1 VRTLDNNN
9 NNRKGKNKM
18 NTQAKKIRNEARLV
32 VAFISVGIV
41 CLLWAIH
48 ANAVIGDAYAAFV
61 LALTVCALGALGSFI
76 VTTELRD
83 NLSRNSRAII
93 LALHAQQMN
102 ELRAELDAV
111 HCMRD
116 EYAETLSSVIGERDG
131 LRVVVSQKENALAN
145 TRAMRDKNATL
156 ANELRAEIT
165 RLKNSVMDIR
175 ETLDYTLVNDEYT
188 HSASTAFA
196 LGTLDLAY
204 IVDNET
210 RYPLR
215 NK

>member
-1 VRTLDNNN
+1 
-9 NNRKGKNKM
+9 M

-93 LALHAQQMN
+93 LALHAQQVN
-102 ELRAELDAV
+102 ALQNENDELRANIGNIENARQV
-111 HCMRD
+111 WHD
-116 EYAETLSSVIGERDG
+116 EYKTKAHELT
-131 LRVVVSQKENALAN
+131 NLAN
-145 TRAMRDKNATL
+145 RYA
-156 ANELRAEIT
+156 ELRAKHS
-165 RLKNSVMDIR
+165 RLENSVMDIR

-188 HSASTAFA
+188 YSASTAFA
-196 LGTLDLAY
+196 LGTLDSAY
-204 IVDNET
+204 IVNGET

>member
-1 VRTLDNNN
+1 
-9 NNRKGKNKM
+9 M
-18 NTQAKKIRNEARLV
+18 NTQAKKIRKEARLV
-32 VAFISVGIV
+32 VAFISLGIV

-48 ANAVIGDAYAAFV
+48 ANAVIGDAYGALV
-61 LALTVCALGALGSFI
+61 LASTVCALGALVAYI
-76 VTTELRD
+76 VTTEIRD

-93 LALHAQQMN
+93 HALHAQQLN
-102 ELRAELDAV
+102 ELRAELNAV
-111 HCMRD
+111 QCMRD

-131 LRVVVSQKENALAN
+131 LRVVVAQKENALAN

-165 RLKNSVMDIR
+165 RLQNSVMDIR

-196 LGTLDLAY
+196 LGTLDSAY
-204 IVDNET
+204 TVNGET

>member
-9 NNRKGKNKM
+9 NNRKGQNKM
-18 NTQAKKIRNEARLV
+18 NAKAKKIRNEARLV

-61 LALTVCALGALGSFI
+61 LALVVCALGALVAYI
-76 VTTELRD
+76 ITTELRD

-93 LALHAQQMN
+93 HALHAQQVN

-111 HCMRD
+111 QCMRD

-131 LRVVVSQKENALAN
+131 LRVVVAQKENALAN
-145 TRAMRDKNATL
+145 TRAMRDKNATQ

-165 RLKNSVMDIR
+165 RLQNSVMDIR
-175 ETLDYTLVNDEYT
+175 ETLDYTLINDEYT

-196 LGTLDLAY
+196 LGTLDSAY
-204 IVDNET
+204 TVNGET

>member
-1 VRTLDNNN
+1 
-9 NNRKGKNKM
+9 M